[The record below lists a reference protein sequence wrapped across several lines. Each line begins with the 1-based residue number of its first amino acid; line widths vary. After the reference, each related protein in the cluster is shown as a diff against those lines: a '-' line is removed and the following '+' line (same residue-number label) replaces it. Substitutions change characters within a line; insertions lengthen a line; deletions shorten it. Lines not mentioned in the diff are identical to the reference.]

1 MVGIGDTET
10 DLMAGQP
17 PAHQQARFI
26 CPDHEVK
33 IADLLEALGQLALI
47 ADDQYPGH
55 DDHADGPCCP
65 HWGSTR
71 TTLRLRAATE
81 NSY

>member
-1 MVGIGDTET
+1 
-10 DLMAGQP
+10 
-17 PAHQQARFI
+17 
-26 CPDHEVK
+26 VK